1 MLNKVFKSF
10 DAAVAD
16 IPDGATIAIESWGI
30 PSCSQNLVAAVKKK
44 GIKDITL
51 VTHNFIPIV
60 LGEDET
66 CFTSA
71 LLPQLKKLIT
81 PVVGIQQLGA
91 GAFVKEYIE
100 KGLEVELSTHG
111 TMAARL
117 YSGAAGLGGFY
128 NPVGVGTV
136 IAEGKETK
144 IIDGKEYIFE
154 KPIKPDYA
162 FIRAY
167 KADKLGNLV
176 FRGIFRGDQPVM
188 AMAARVTIAEVD
200 EIVEPGGIDAEHVI
214 VPGIFVDRIV
224 KIPEEGIGTHKKQKA
239 LIGRLGEID
248 IARKMLF
255 RSKFIEEKP
264 RVEESKGGKLK
275 QRLDRDTVA
284 MRAAR
289 ELKAGDYANLGVG
302 IPNLCA
308 LYVPEGVIFQSENG
322 AIAYGPLVL
331 EGEIEK
337 AEFHYVDSGGRFFT
351 LAPGTAFYDVL
362 TSFLMIRGGRL
373 VTILG
378 GLQVSEKGDLA
389 NWNTGG
395 DALGGTIGGG
405 MDLAVGAKRVIITME
420 HTTKDGKPKIVKKCS
435 YPLTAKECVDLIVTD
450 LAVIEVTKRGLVL
463 KEVAP
468 GWTAKEI
475 QALTEPKLKIAKDL
489 KEMEL

>member
-1 MLNKVFKSF
+1 MRNKVFNSF
-10 DAAVAD
+10 DEAVAD
-16 IPDGATIAIESWGI
+16 MPDGATIAIESWGI
-30 PSCSQNLVAAVKKK
+30 PACAQNLVAAVKKK

-60 LGEDET
+60 LGEEET

-111 TMAARL
+111 TLAARL
-117 YSGAAGLGGFY
+117 YAGAARLGGFY

-136 IAEGKETK
+136 IGEGKETRV
-144 IIDGKEYIFE
+144 IDGVEYIFE

-162 FIRAY
+162 FVRAH
-167 KADKLGNLV
+167 KADRLGNLV
-176 FRGIFRGDQPVM
+176 FRGIFRGDQPLM
-188 AMAARVTIAEVD
+188 AMAARITIAEVD
-200 EIVEPGGIDAEHVI
+200 EIVEVGGLDAEQIV

-224 KIPEEGIGTHKKQKA
+224 QIPEEGIGTHKKQKA

-255 RSKFIEEKP
+255 RSTRVEEKP
-264 RVEESKGGKLK
+264 KVEESKGGKFK
-275 QRLDRDTVA
+275 QRLDRDTIA
-284 MRAAR
+284 MRAAK

-322 AIAYGPLVL
+322 AIAYGPLVM
-331 EGEIEK
+331 EDEIQR

-351 LAPGTAFYDVL
+351 LVPGTAFFDVMV
-362 TSFLMIRGGRL
+362 SFLMIRGGRL
-373 VTILG
+373 VSILG
-378 GLQVSEKGDLA
+378 ALEVSAKGDLA

-405 MDLAVGAKRVIITME
+405 MDLAVGAKRVIVTME

-450 LAVIEVTKRGLVL
+450 LAVIEVTPKGLVL

-475 QALTEPKLKIAKDL
+475 QDLTEPKLKIAPDL

>member
-1 MLNKVFKSF
+1 MLNKVLKSF
-10 DAAVAD
+10 DEAVAD
-16 IPDGATIAIESWGI
+16 IPDGATIATESWGI
-30 PSCSQNLVAAVKKK
+30 PAAAQNLVAAVKRK
-44 GIKDITL
+44 GVKDITL
-51 VTHNFIPIV
+51 VTHNFVPIV

-66 CFTSA
+66 CFPSA

-81 PVVGIQQLGA
+81 AVVGIQQLGA

-117 YSGAAGLGGFY
+117 YAGAARLGGFY

-136 IAEGKETK
+136 IGEGKETRV
-144 IIDGKEYIFE
+144 IDGKEYIFE
-154 KPIKPDYA
+154 KPIHLDYA
-162 FIRAY
+162 FVRAH
-167 KADKLGNLV
+167 KADRLGNLV
-176 FRGIFRGDQPVM
+176 FKGIFRGDQPLM
-188 AMAARVTIAEVD
+188 AMAAKVTIAEVD
-200 EIVEPGGIDAEHVI
+200 EIVEVGGLDAEQVV

-224 KIPEEGIGTHKKQKA
+224 KIPEDGIGTHRKQKA
-239 LIGRLGEID
+239 LIGRIGEIE

-255 RSKFIEEKP
+255 RSKCVEEKP
-264 RVEESKGGKLK
+264 RVEESKDGKFK
-275 QRLDRDTVA
+275 QRLDRDTIA
-284 MRAAR
+284 MRAAK

-322 AIAYGPLVL
+322 AIAYGPLVM
-331 EGEIEK
+331 EDEIQK

-351 LAPGTAFYDVL
+351 LVPGTAFFDVMI
-362 TSFLMIRGGRL
+362 SFLMIRGKRL
-373 VTILG
+373 VTVLG

-450 LAVIEVTKRGLVL
+450 LAVIEVTPKGLVL

-475 QALTEPKLKIAKDL
+475 QSLTEPKLKIAKDL

>member
-1 MLNKVFKSF
+1 MKNKVFRSF
-10 DAAVAD
+10 DEAVAD
-16 IPDGATIAIESWGI
+16 IPDGATIGVESWGI
-30 PSCSQNLVAAVKKK
+30 PACAQNLVAAVKKK
-44 GIKDITL
+44 GIKNITL
-51 VTHNFIPIV
+51 VTHNFVPIV

-66 CFTSA
+66 CFPSV

-91 GAFVKEYIE
+91 GAFVKEYVE

-111 TMAARL
+111 TLAARL
-117 YSGAAGLGGFY
+117 YAGAARLGGFY

-136 IAEGKETK
+136 IAEGKETRV
-144 IIDGKEYIFE
+144 IDGVEYIFE
-154 KPIKPDYA
+154 KPIHLDYA
-162 FIRAY
+162 LVRAH
-167 KADKLGNLV
+167 KADRLGNLV
-176 FRGIFRGDQPVM
+176 FKGIFRGDQPLM
-188 AMAARVTIAEVD
+188 AMAAKITIAEVD
-200 EIVEPGGIDAEHVI
+200 EIVEAGQLDAEHIV
-214 VPGIFVDRIV
+214 VPGIFVHRIV
-224 KIPEEGIGTHKKQKA
+224 QIPENGIGTHKRQKA
-239 LIGRLGEID
+239 LIGRLGELE

-255 RSKFIEEKP
+255 RSKSAEEKP
-264 RVEESKGGKLK
+264 RVEVKKDGKFK
-275 QRLDRDTVA
+275 QRLDRDTIA
-284 MRAAR
+284 MRAAK

-322 AIAYGPLVL
+322 ALAYGPLVM
-331 EGEIEK
+331 EDEIQR

-351 LAPGTAFYDVL
+351 LAPGTAFFDVMV
-362 TSFLMIRGGRL
+362 SFLMIRGGRL
-373 VTILG
+373 VSILG
-378 GLQVSEKGDLA
+378 ALEVSEKGDLA

-405 MDLAVGAKRVIITME
+405 MDLAVGAKRVIVTME

-450 LAVIEVTKRGLVL
+450 LAVIEVTQKGLVL

-475 QALTEPKLKIAKDL
+475 QALTEPELKIAKDL